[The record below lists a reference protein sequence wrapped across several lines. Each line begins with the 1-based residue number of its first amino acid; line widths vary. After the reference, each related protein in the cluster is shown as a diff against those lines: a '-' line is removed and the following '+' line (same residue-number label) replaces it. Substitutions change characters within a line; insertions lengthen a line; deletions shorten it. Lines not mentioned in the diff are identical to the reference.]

1 MNDDLRPAISSEVA
15 RLLSEERRRR
25 GLSMNQLAAKAD
37 LSQSFISGF
46 EANPWNP
53 TLDSLLRIADVLEL
67 NLGEVIRQAIE
78 NVSAKQVSSSRRS
91 PNKRRRP
98 DGR

>member
-1 MNDDLRPAISSEVA
+1 MNDDLRDAISAEVS

-78 NVSAKQVSSSRRS
+78 NVAAKQVRSSRRS
-91 PNKRRRP
+91 PIKRRHP

>member
-1 MNDDLRPAISSEVA
+1 MNDDMRHAISAEVA

-53 TLDSLLRIADVLEL
+53 TLDSLLRIANVLEL
-67 NLGEVIRQAIE
+67 NLGDVICQAIE

-91 PNKRRRP
+91 PRRRRITK
-98 DGR
+98 GR